1 MNYWKSR
8 WAGAA
13 IAWLALTCIM
23 TACGTSSAANE
34 SLTSAMAEENGAVSG
49 TASDATGNKLSGDP
63 VASSSGDGQ
72 SDSENSQTAARSS
85 DLTSASRDIF
95 AMDTYMTVKACG
107 ANADQAVDDAEN
119 EINRLDK
126 LLSTGSDTSEVSDI
140 NRNGGGSLSS
150 DGQYLMKTSLALYRS
165 TNGLFD
171 VSIYPVMELWGF
183 PTKEYKVPDADELA
197 ATLKLVDAS
206 KIAYDE
212 TTGKVSF
219 AQKGMEIDF
228 GGIAK
233 GYTSSRVMEIFRK
246 DGVTS
251 GLANL
256 GGNVQA
262 LGTKPDGSNWRI
274 AIRDPNDESKYLG
287 VLSIADRA
295 VITSGGY
302 ERYFKKDG
310 KTYHHIIDPRTG
322 YPAESGIKSA
332 TVVSSDG
339 TMADGLS
346 TSLFIMGVD
355 TAEKYW
361 RAHSDEF
368 DMILMDDDNQ
378 LYVTEEIAD
387 DFTGNYDVTVVKKGD
402 S

>member
-1 MNYWKSR
+1 MNHWKNR
-8 WAGAA
+8 WAGIA
-13 IAWLALTCIM
+13 IAGLTLTCLM
-23 TACGTSSAANE
+23 TACGTSGS
-34 SLTSAMAEENGAVSG
+34 ST
-49 TASDATGNKLSGDP
+49 
-63 VASSSGDGQ
+63 ASSSAASAVNTSGSVETGD
-72 SDSENSQTAARSS
+72 S
-85 DLTSASRDIF
+85 TSASRDVF
-95 AMDTYMTVKACG
+95 AMDTYMTVKAYG

-126 LLSTGSDTSEVSDI
+126 LLSTGSDTSEVAEI
-140 NRNGGGSLSS
+140 NENGGGTLSS
-150 DGQYLMKTSLALYRS
+150 DGQYLMKTSLALYKS
-165 TNGLFD
+165 TGGLFD
-171 VSIYPVMELWGF
+171 ISIYPVMQLWGF
-183 PTKEYKVPDADELA
+183 PTKDYKVPDKDEIA
-197 ATLKLVDAS
+197 NTLKLVDAS
-206 KIAYDE
+206 KIEYDE
-212 TTGKVSF
+212 TTGQVSF

-233 GYTSSRVMEIFRK
+233 GYTSSRIMEIFK
-246 DGVTS
+246 QDGVTS

-262 LGTKPDGSNWRI
+262 LGTKPDGSSWRI
-274 AIRDPNDESKYLG
+274 AIRDPDDESKYLG
-287 VLSIADRA
+287 VISIADKA

-302 ERYFKKDG
+302 ERYFEQDG

-339 TMADGLS
+339 TTADGLS

-355 TAEKYW
+355 DAETYW

-368 DMILMDDDNQ
+368 DMILMDDDNH
-378 LYVTEEIAD
+378 LYVTEGIAD
-387 DFTGNYDVTVVKKGD
+387 DFEGSYDVTVVKKAD